1 MAVCSKRKS
10 QEIYFGRYRF
20 RICHGVDFACIWYFA
35 YLFGQPRWVWLR
47 SGFFG
52 LNDTVLFG
60 VVYWIILKRYREA
73 ELRKSMSEDLTLGGN
88 KNNQQN

>member
-1 MAVCSKRKS
+1 
-10 QEIYFGRYRF
+10 
-20 RICHGVDFACIWYFA
+20 
-35 YLFGQPRWVWLR
+35 LR

-73 ELRKSMSEDLTLGGN
+73 ELRKSMSEDLTFGGN
-88 KNNQQN
+88 EAEKEVSDK